1 MGRIRTK
8 MVKNLSKKLV
18 ENNLDKFTTDFEK
31 NKAVLN
37 EMHLFEDK
45 PVRNKV
51 AGYIVDVVRKGKQQ

>member
-18 ENNLDKFTTDFEK
+18 ENNPDKFGSDFEK
-31 NKAVLN
+31 NKRALD
-37 EMHLFEDK
+37 EMQLFSDK

-51 AGYIVDVVRKGKQQ
+51 AGYIISVVEKSKQQ